1 MLNWSL
7 LANPA
12 NWLIVFL
19 MLAIASVGITLVHK
33 SLSGSVFDAG

>member
-1 MLNWSL
+1 MLNWAL

-19 MLAIASVGITLVHK
+19 MLAIAVLAFTAIQKGNSQ
-33 SLSGSVFDAG
+33 